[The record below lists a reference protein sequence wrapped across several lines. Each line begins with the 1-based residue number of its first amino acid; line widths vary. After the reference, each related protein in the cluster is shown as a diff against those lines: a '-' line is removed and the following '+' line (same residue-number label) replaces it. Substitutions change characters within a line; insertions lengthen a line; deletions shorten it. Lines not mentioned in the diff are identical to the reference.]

1 MSKLTQEDEKVIKY
15 LSKYKIMLVEDTKI
29 IYKSEWYHRK
39 RIKRL
44 IEDGYVKKYKFY
56 YIELDRNGRRFVG
69 KVGKDYIKN
78 KNNVSYM
85 ERLKELSHLATMTID
100 SNVEINPSWE
110 MKDNNIFT
118 DTARKYL
125 AEMIVNNQKYLI
137 YYISEKKE
145 KRYIHQLFYDINKVF
160 NYDSIIIFIDDFKN
174 IMDEQDYMYFNKE
187 HTYLIKN
194 SSFNRK
200 LLTKFNEIDF
210 YEIINKEYE
219 EKKELLISDWKLADY
234 YLDEDYYIINMI
246 FIDMQRLNE
255 INWFYRENENTN
267 KHIDIFTL
275 EGNKEFIE
283 KAIHKDKRCRIITLE
298 NNKLLEGENNGHTQQ
313 VKEI

>member
-15 LSKYKIMLVEDTKI
+15 LSKYKIMLVEDTKL

-44 IEDGYVKKYKFY
+44 IEEGYVKKYKFY

-110 MKDNNIFT
+110 MKDNNI
-118 DTARKYL
+118 
-125 AEMIVNNQKYLI
+125 
-137 YYISEKKE
+137 SEKKE

-174 IMDEQDYMYFNKE
+174 IIDEQDYMYFNKE

-200 LLTKFNEIDF
+200 LLTKLNEIDF

-234 YLDEDYYIINMI
+234 YLDENYYIVNMI

-275 EGNKEFIE
+275 EENKEFIE

-298 NNKLLEGENNGHTQQ
+298 NNELLEGENNGDRQ

>member
-1 MSKLTQEDEKVIKY
+1 MRKITQEDEKVIKY
-15 LSKYKIMLVEDTKI
+15 LSKYKIMLVEDTKL

-44 IEDGYVKKYKFY
+44 IEEGYVKKYKFY

-174 IMDEQDYMYFNKE
+174 IIDEQDYMYFNK
-187 HTYLIKN
+187 
-194 SSFNRK
+194 
-200 LLTKFNEIDF
+200 
-210 YEIINKEYE
+210 
-219 EKKELLISDWKLADY
+219 
-234 YLDEDYYIINMI
+234 
-246 FIDMQRLNE
+246 
-255 INWFYRENENTN
+255 
-267 KHIDIFTL
+267 
-275 EGNKEFIE
+275 
-283 KAIHKDKRCRIITLE
+283 
-298 NNKLLEGENNGHTQQ
+298 
-313 VKEI
+313 